1 MNQVLN
7 LAGCII
13 KDKNGKILLLHR
25 NTSKRTQWEV
35 PGGKIDEGETAEQ
48 TAIRE
53 IEEEL
58 GVKVQTVKLLGK
70 AEFVEDDYTL
80 YYSWYLAEVTEGNV
94 KVMEPEVF
102 DQLGYHTEADLRA
115 DKLVISKGTQA
126 LLRTVDEI
134 V

>member
-80 YYSWYLAEVTEGNV
+80 HYSWYLAEVTEGNV